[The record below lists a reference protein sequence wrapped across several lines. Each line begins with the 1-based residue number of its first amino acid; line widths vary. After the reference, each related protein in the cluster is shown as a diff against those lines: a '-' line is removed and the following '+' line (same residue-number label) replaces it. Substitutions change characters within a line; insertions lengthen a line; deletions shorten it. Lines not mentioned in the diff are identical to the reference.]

1 VKGLLTACRYL
12 TAVPLP
18 RAAAPGDLGP
28 AAGWFPVVG
37 FVLGGILAL
46 AGVGA
51 DIVTPPSVAA
61 VLLVILWALLTG
73 GLHLDGL
80 GDALDGLGGGFG
92 REEALRLM
100 RVGGIGA
107 YGATGIVLVLAL
119 KIAVLGSLPQDLV
132 WRGLVLAP
140 GLGRAAPLLLA
151 RLCPPAR
158 PDGAGQ
164 AFSLGVRAPAL
175 AVAALASAAAA
186 IGLLGAWGLVPLVV
200 TATGAVAFGGYLR
213 WRLGG
218 LTGDCL
224 GAFVEATEA
233 LVLVVL
239 VVFDYLDVAWG
250 FNWESVGANI

>member
-18 RAAAPGDLGP
+18 RAADPGDLGS

-37 FVLGGILAL
+37 FALGGILAL
-46 AGVGA
+46 AGLGA

-100 RVGGIGA
+100 RAGGIGA

-119 KIAVLGSLPQDLV
+119 KIAVLGSLPQDLL

-140 GLGRAAPLLLA
+140 GLGRAAPLLSPACAHPLGRKA
-151 RLCPPAR
+151 RDRRSAWACGRPPWPWPPWPRWPPPSDSWGRGGSCPSSSRPRAR
-158 PDGAGQ
+158 SP
-164 AFSLGVRAPAL
+164 
-175 AVAALASAAAA
+175 SAAIFA
-186 IGLLGAWGLVPLVV
+186 
-200 TATGAVAFGGYLR
+200 
-213 WRLGG
+213 
-218 LTGDCL
+218 GDSA
-224 GAFVEATEA
+224 G
-233 LVLVVL
+233 
-239 VVFDYLDVAWG
+239 
-250 FNWESVGANI
+250 